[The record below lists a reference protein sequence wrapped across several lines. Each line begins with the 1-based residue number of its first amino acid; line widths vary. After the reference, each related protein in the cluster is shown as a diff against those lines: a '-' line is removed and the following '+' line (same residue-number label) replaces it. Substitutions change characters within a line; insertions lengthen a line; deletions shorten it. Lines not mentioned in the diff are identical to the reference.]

1 MRTISQSLKNRT
13 KRIKSRTKIKA
24 SLSISLKS
32 ALMRRVATRRNPTNR
47 RRAQRLNPRNLKRRR
62 NVKK

>member
-32 ALMRRVATRRNPTNR
+32 ALMRTVATRRNPTNR